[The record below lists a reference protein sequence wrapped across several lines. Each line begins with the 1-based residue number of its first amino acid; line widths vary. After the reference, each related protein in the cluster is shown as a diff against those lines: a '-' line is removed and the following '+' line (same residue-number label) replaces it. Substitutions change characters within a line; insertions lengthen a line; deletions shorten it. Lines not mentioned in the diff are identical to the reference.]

1 LPRCGFPG
9 GAHLL
14 APEVLIVHVQSFDTA
29 AAGLPIRRLSAA
41 DLTACVELAADR
53 GWPPERNKLRLLFA
67 VGEAYGVDDPA
78 GGLAAMVVLTR
89 YGRQLA
95 AVGTMV
101 VASRFGRR
109 GLGRRLMSHLLEHA
123 GPAVVYLAAN
133 SRSYGRPLFQS
144 MGFHS
149 IDSVTRHAGRFA
161 PQPHAALPGSLRS
174 ASMSDREPMVALDRK
189 VFGASRRRVL
199 TELFGFAERV
209 LVAEDG
215 RGTLAGFAAAWRNE
229 DDLVIG
235 PLVAADLAV
244 ARALI
249 TAVAAEENGSV
260 RVDIRGGH
268 LELANWAAAR
278 GLFPCGS
285 ATLMVHG
292 GDLPGERDK
301 LFAPVSGATG

>member
-1 LPRCGFPG
+1 M
-9 GAHLL
+9 
-14 APEVLIVHVQSFDTA
+14 
-29 AAGLPIRRLSAA
+29 IR
-41 DLTACVELAADR
+41 
-53 GWPPERNKLRLLFA
+53 P
-67 VGEAYGVDDPA
+67 

-109 GLGRRLMSHLLEHA
+109 GLGRRLTSYLLEQA
-123 GPAVVYLAAN
+123 GPAVVYLAATAAAT
-133 SRSYGRPLFQS
+133 RPLFQS

-149 IDSVTRHAGRFA
+149 IDTVTRHAGRFA
-161 PQPHAALPGSLRS
+161 PQ
-174 ASMSDREPMVALDRK
+174 
-189 VFGASRRRVL
+189 
-199 TELFGFAERV
+199 LFGFAERV

-215 RGTLAGFAAAWRNE
+215 RGALAGFAAAWRNE
-229 DDLVIG
+229 DDLLIG

-244 ARALI
+244 AKTLI
-249 TAVAAEENGSV
+249 TAVAAEENASV

-278 GLFPCGS
+278 GLLPCGS

>member
-1 LPRCGFPG
+1 LCALPVPG
-9 GAHLL
+9 GARQL
-14 APEVLIVHVQSFDTA
+14 APEVLVLHVQSFGLA
-29 AAGLPIRRLSAA
+29 AARLPIRRLSAA
-41 DLTACVELAADR
+41 DLGACVELAADR
-53 GWPPERNKLRLLFA
+53 GWPPEQNKWRLLFA
-67 VGEAYGVDDPA
+67 VGEAYGIDDPA

-109 GLGRRLMSHLLEHA
+109 GLGRRLTSYLLEQA

-133 SRSYGRPLFQS
+133 TSSYGRPLFQS
-144 MGFHS
+144 LGFQS
-149 IDSVTRHAGRFA
+149 IDTVTRHAGRFA
-161 PQPHAALPGSLRS
+161 PRPHAALPGSLRP
-174 ASMSDREPMVALDRK
+174 ASMSDREPMAALDQK
-189 VFGASRRRVL
+189 VFGADRRQLL
-199 TELFGFAERV
+199 TQLFGFAERV

-215 RGTLAGFAAAWRNE
+215 RGALTGFAAAWRNE

-244 ARALI
+244 ARTLI
-249 TAVAAEENGSV
+249 TAVAAEENGPV

-278 GLFPCGS
+278 GLVPCGS
-285 ATLMVHG
+285 ATLMAHG
-292 GDLPGERDK
+292 GNLPGERDK
-301 LFAPVSGATG
+301 LFAPASGATG